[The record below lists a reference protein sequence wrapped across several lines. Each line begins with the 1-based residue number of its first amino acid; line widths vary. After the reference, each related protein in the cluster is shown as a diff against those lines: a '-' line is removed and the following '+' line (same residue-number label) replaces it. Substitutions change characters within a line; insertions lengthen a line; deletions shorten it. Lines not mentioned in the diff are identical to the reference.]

1 MEKTTIIVIPRPR
14 MRCSCDNVCKT
25 LLLLGFRDTSNRHWI
40 YWIKDSV
47 EFAFSVVLDPSSAL
61 WCSISGSKH
70 LQAEA
75 NKWAWVVSKFSRV
88 LTGWHRESIAGL
100 ASQAFNH
107 MVYSLQ
113 SKAKWDGC
121 SLYTWTW
128 IEIWGQMEMKYDEM
142 RFVAKQYSPFDSPCT
157 SLRVCMCIESASM
170 YCFVWMA
177 ASENPMWIP
186 GSFALWRP
194 LKAYNATS
202 PILRHRM
209 ETAKAVWPWN
219 VDSVSRYSG
228 RTVLAGIAAA
238 AAVTLVF
245 SWY

>member
-1 MEKTTIIVIPRPR
+1 MVAWIPWHFQQALDLLDQGL
-14 MRCSCDNVCKT
+14 SGVCIFC
-25 LLLLGFRDTSNRHWI
+25 GFRPFER
-40 YWIKDSV
+40 
-47 EFAFSVVLDPSSAL
+47 AL
-61 WCSISGSKH
+61 MFH
-70 LQAEA
+70 FRQQASPGRT

-121 SLYTWTW
+121 SLYSWTW

-142 RFVAKQYSPFDSPCT
+142 RFGAKQYSPFDSPCT

-194 LKAYNATS
+194 SKAYNATS

-209 ETAKAVWPWN
+209 ETEKADWPWN

-228 RTVLAGIAAA
+228 SSSSSSSSSDISFFMILNV
-238 AAVTLVF
+238 VPYV
-245 SWY
+245 